1 MFHEDDVAAADAE
14 ADVVLDV
21 VEEYTAQGRDDDF
34 LWRDMAAGQ
43 RCVEAGQPL
52 FVVEDVAE

>member
-21 VEEYTAQGRDDDF
+21 VEEYTAQGCDGDF
-34 LWRDMAAGQ
+34 FWRDVAAGQ
-43 RCVEAGQPL
+43 RA
-52 FVVEDVAE
+52 